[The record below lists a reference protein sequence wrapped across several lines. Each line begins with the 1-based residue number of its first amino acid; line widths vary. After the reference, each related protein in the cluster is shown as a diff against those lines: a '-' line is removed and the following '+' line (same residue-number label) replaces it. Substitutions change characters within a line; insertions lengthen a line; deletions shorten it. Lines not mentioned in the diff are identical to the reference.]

1 MVGALNGWRRASCV
15 ALATLA
21 AIVAAG
27 APKVP
32 AAAAVPPEQ
41 RLYVITDSVGLGAAG
56 AIRSAFAGWQVTI
69 DADPGEFTETLE
81 RKYVTPRLTTT
92 PGVFGDHAIV
102 AAGYNYPYWDPGR
115 FDRSVDSMIATL
127 ERAGV
132 EHIHWVT
139 LREVREQDVSPAAW
153 RQASGY
159 RWYLATVNDHLE
171 RALARHPNLTLIDWA
186 RVADRPDIT
195 YDAIHL
201 NNTGAA
207 LYATLAKRIVDG
219 AATRVP
225 DGSVT
230 RVEVPDAD
238 GVSAVSIN
246 VTVTD
251 TRDVGYLT
259 AYACDD
265 GDPPTASFHNYVRD
279 DVVAHSTIVPV
290 DASGAFCIAT
300 RVAANLIVDITGRF
314 VEGGGYHPVGPTRWV
329 DTRSASGPVASGGR
343 LQLDIDDLADELDG
357 AAATTAAVA
366 LSVTATG
373 TTGPG
378 YLRVA
383 ATCGADGDDTPS
395 TSNVNHLGGDTVPNL
410 VVAELDASG
419 RLCVEALTRTDVL
432 VDLLGVFDRSAG
444 VVASRPDRV
453 FDSRDTGRTLAP
465 GAVRTL
471 RASDLG
477 VEAGTSGLVLNVT
490 AVGADRPG
498 YATVFPCDGAG
509 GGTSQLNMPG
519 PGAVSNAVLVAADD
533 AGAVCV
539 SASAATDLV
548 VDVMGTLGDD
558 FTGMPPERLLD
569 TRRPTG

>member
-1 MVGALNGWRRASCV
+1 M
-15 ALATLA
+15 
-21 AIVAAG
+21 
-27 APKVP
+27 
-32 AAAAVPPEQ
+32 
-41 RLYVITDSVGLGAAG
+41 ITDSVGLGAAG
-56 AIRSAFAGWQVTI
+56 AIRAAFAGWQVTI

-81 RKYVTPRLTTT
+81 RKYVAPRLATT

-102 AAGYNYPYWDPGR
+102 ATGYNYPYWDPER

-132 EHIHWVT
+132 EHVHWVT

-201 NNTGAA
+201 NNTGAS

-219 AATRVP
+219 AATTVA

-230 RVEVPDAD
+230 RVEVPDPE

-265 GDPPTASFHNYVRD
+265 GTPPTASFHNYVRD

-314 VEGGGYHPVGPTRWV
+314 VDDGGYHPVGPTRWV
-329 DTRSASGPVASGGR
+329 DTRTSAGPVASGGQLR
-343 LQLDIDDLADELDG
+343 LDIDDLADDLADDLDG
-357 AAATTAAVA
+357 ATATTASVA

-383 ATCGADGDDTPS
+383 AACSAVGDDTPV
-395 TSNVNHLGGDTVPNL
+395 TSNVNYLGGDTVPNL

-419 RLCVEALTRTDVL
+419 RLCVEALTRTDVV
-432 VDLLGVFDRSAG
+432 VDLLGVFDDTAG
-444 VVASRPDRV
+444 VDASRPDRV
-453 FDSRDTGRTLAP
+453 FDSRDAGRPLAA

-477 VEAGTSGLVLNVT
+477 VGAGTPGLVLNVT

-509 GGTSQLNMPG
+509 GGTSLLNMPG

-548 VDVMGTLGDD
+548 VDVVGSLGDG
-558 FTGMPPERLLD
+558 FVGMAPERLLD
-569 TRRPTG
+569 TRQPAG

>member
-1 MVGALNGWRRASCV
+1 MRAWRRATCV
-15 ALATLA
+15 TLATLA
-21 AIVAAG
+21 ACVVAG
-27 APKVP
+27 APESP
-32 AAAAVPPEQ
+32 AAAAVPPER
-41 RLYVITDSVGLGAAG
+41 RLYMITDSVGLGAAG
-56 AIRSAFAGWQVTI
+56 AVRTAFAGWQVTI

-81 RKYVTPRLTTT
+81 RKYVAPRLTTT
-92 PGVFGDHAIV
+92 PGAFGDHAIV
-102 AAGYNYPYWDPGR
+102 AAGYNYPYWDPDR

-219 AATRVP
+219 AATTVP

-230 RVEVPDAD
+230 RVEIPDAE
-238 GVSAVSIN
+238 GVSAVSIT

-265 GDPPTASFHNYVRD
+265 GAPPTASFHNYVRD

-300 RVAANLIVDITGRF
+300 RAAANLIVDITGRF
-314 VEGGGYHPVGPTRWV
+314 VEGGGYHPVGPTRWG
-329 DTRSASGPVASGGR
+329 DTRSGAGPVASGGR
-343 LQLDIDDLADELDG
+343 LRLDIDDLADELDG
-357 AAATTAAVA
+357 ATATEAVA

-378 YLRVA
+378 YLRVG
-383 ATCGADGDDTPS
+383 ATCTQGGDDTPT
-395 TSNVNHLGGDTVPNL
+395 TSNVNYLGGDTVPNL

-419 RLCVEALTRTDVL
+419 RLCIEALTRTDVV
-432 VDLLGVFDRSAG
+432 VDLLGVFDTTAG
-444 VVASRPDRV
+444 VDASRPDRA
-453 FDSRDTGRTLAP
+453 FDSRDAGSTLAP
-465 GAVRTL
+465 AAVRTL

-477 VEAGTSGLVLNVT
+477 VEAGTPGLVLNVT

-498 YATVFPCDGAG
+498 YAAVFPCDAAG

-519 PGAVSNAVLVAADD
+519 PAAVSNAVLVAADGD
-533 AGAVCV
+533 GAVCV
-539 SASAATDLV
+539 SASSATHLV
-548 VDVMGTLGDD
+548 VDVMGSLGEG
-558 FTGMPPERLLD
+558 FTGLAPERLLD
-569 TRRPTG
+569 TRQPTG